1 MPHKIAEEHFRT
13 FDPTAKLGNA
23 SQWEGNVPVSL
34 LEAGNNS
41 VLFFLSTA
49 RTHSVGTVHDA
60 FLLASHAPPIVKV
73 EAHFVEM
80 SGRQ

>member
-1 MPHKIAEEHFRT
+1 MRHEIAEEHLRT

-23 SQWEGNVPVSL
+23 SQWQGEVPLSL
-34 LEAGNNS
+34 LEAGNNPM
-41 VLFFLSTA
+41 LYFLCTPRA
-49 RTHSVGTVHDA
+49 HSVGTVHNA
-60 FLLASHAPPIVKV
+60 FLLAFHAPPIVKV